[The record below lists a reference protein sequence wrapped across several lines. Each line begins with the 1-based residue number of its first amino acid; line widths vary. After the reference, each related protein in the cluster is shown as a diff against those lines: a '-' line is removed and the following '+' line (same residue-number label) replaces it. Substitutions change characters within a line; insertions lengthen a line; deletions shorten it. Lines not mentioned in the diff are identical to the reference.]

1 MDTSALVTSIGEL
14 STDITTVGGALIG
27 VAGVVLV
34 YRWLKGF
41 LFG

>member
-1 MDTSALVTSIGEL
+1 M
-14 STDITTVGGALIG
+14 DITDLTTAIAGLETDVTTIGAALIG
-27 VAGVVLV
+27 IAGVVLV